1 MRAAATFI
9 TLAVC
14 GALAAACASGGGGNE
29 TARSVLGGEWV
40 YNSAASQNADSVAA
54 GRGVGRGQRGGAD
67 GGMGGGRSGG
77 GGGSFDPERIRTVMQ
92 AIAATRT
99 ALKVE
104 QSDTAVVFTWGDGI
118 PLPIRTNGKQTK
130 RTIAAL
136 GEVEMKGEW
145 KDGLLVVEQKLE
157 GGAKLRSEYVRGP
170 GSPRLIVLTTVSGG
184 GPREFTI
191 RSVYDAAT

>member
-1 MRAAATFI
+1 
-9 TLAVC
+9 
-14 GALAAACASGGGGNE
+14 
-29 TARSVLGGEWV
+29 VLGGEWV

-67 GGMGGGRSGG
+67 GAIGGGGRGGGGRVGRGGMGGGRSGG

-170 GSPRLIVLTTVSGG
+170 GSPRL
-184 GPREFTI
+184 
-191 RSVYDAAT
+191 